1 MRKQSLCA
9 ACAAALCLALL
20 TACAPPGDSTLQAV
34 EELRARY
41 CAMAEFSG
49 HAAVTAVCG
58 ERLYEYEADFSGTL
72 ETGTMT
78 VTAPENLAGCSV
90 SWDGDGTVL
99 DWEEVTLDTGLLNS
113 DGLTPVDAM
122 SAALHCISTGLLLE
136 CCAEADGAEL
146 YAELENPDNAGCTA
160 QCWFDAET
168 GNLLRADLTS
178 EGETVVSLRFS
189 EFTMTTDDNS

>member
-1 MRKQSLCA
+1 MKRFSCIA
-9 ACAAALCLALL
+9 PVAALCLALL
-20 TACAPPGDSTLQAV
+20 TACALPGDSTLRAV
-34 EELRARY
+34 EDVRTRY
-41 CAMAEFSG
+41 CALTAFSA

-58 ERLYEYEADFSGTL
+58 ERVYEYEADVSGTL
-72 ETGTMT
+72 ETGTLT

-113 DGLTPVDAM
+113 DGLTPVDALP
-122 SAALHCISTGLLLE
+122 AVLHCISTGLLLE
-136 CCAEADGAEL
+136 CCEEADGAEL
-146 YAELENPDNAGCTA
+146 CAELENPDNGGCAA

-189 EFTMTTDDNS
+189 EFTMITNTDS